1 MPQMGYDMQEGTL
14 VRWLKQ
20 VGDQVQIGEP
30 IAEIETDKAV
40 IEFESTTSGQITQ
53 IIVDE
58 GTLVPVGQ
66 PIIVIDSGQQT
77 NQETSIPDLPKDTTP
92 DSNQTNQET
101 SIPDLPKDTTPDSNQ
116 TNSKKVSPA
125 ARRLADENNIDLNSI
140 SGTGPGGRITRD
152 DVMLIISSDSN
163 EKSSEKIQSN
173 VPSKS
178 DKVRQQIARVT
189 TKSKQE
195 IPHFYLTNDINMT
208 IAMELRTKINQKLE
222 PKNTKISVNDLIIAA
237 TVQTLK
243 KFPKFNSTYID
254 NTPIIHEQIN
264 IGIAI
269 ATDDGLIVP
278 AILEC
283 EKKSLLE
290 IANSSKDIIMRSNSG
305 SLNPKEYTYGTFSI
319 SNLGMYNISSF
330 GAIILPPQTCMLATG
345 TVAKKPIV
353 SSNEIIVADIMTA
366 TLSGDHR
373 VANGAEGAKFLETL
387 KEILENP
394 NFINI

>member
-1 MPQMGYDMQEGTL
+1 
-14 VRWLKQ
+14 
-20 VGDQVQIGEP
+20 
-30 IAEIETDKAV
+30 
-40 IEFESTTSGQITQ
+40 
-53 IIVDE
+53 
-58 GTLVPVGQ
+58 
-66 PIIVIDSGQQT
+66 
-77 NQETSIPDLPKDTTP
+77 
-92 DSNQTNQET
+92 
-101 SIPDLPKDTTPDSNQ
+101 
-116 TNSKKVSPA
+116 
-125 ARRLADENNIDLNSI
+125 
-140 SGTGPGGRITRD
+140 
-152 DVMLIISSDSN
+152 MLIISSDSN